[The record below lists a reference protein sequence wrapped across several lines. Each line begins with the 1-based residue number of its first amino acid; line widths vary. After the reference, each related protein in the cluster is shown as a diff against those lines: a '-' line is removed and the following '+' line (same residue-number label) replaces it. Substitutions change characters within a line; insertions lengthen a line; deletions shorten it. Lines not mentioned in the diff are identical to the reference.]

1 MQMSMLAY
9 ATLDIFAEKA
19 QTTPDYEVYMK
30 KKKEKG
36 GAPVEPEAEEQT
48 YLGLLM
54 QTFVD
59 RYEIDIYGYISI
71 TNMKYLV
78 FKIEGKLNP
87 VSVNPTDRH
96 MRKIFEKLLN
106 YHTEM
111 LLNPFFDFD
120 QMSQSKCYQAKRGNQ
135 LGSASHLE
143 EEEKS
148 DYSSSSDR
156 SSNSEKE
163 I

>member
-1 MQMSMLAY
+1 
-9 ATLDIFAEKA
+9 
-19 QTTPDYEVYMK
+19 
-30 KKKEKG
+30 
-36 GAPVEPEAEEQT
+36 
-48 YLGLLM
+48 M

-78 FKIEGKLNP
+78 FKIESKLNP

-111 LLNPFFDFD
+111 VLNPFFDFD
-120 QMSQSKCYQAKRGNQ
+120 
-135 LGSASHLE
+135 
-143 EEEKS
+143 
-148 DYSSSSDR
+148 
-156 SSNSEKE
+156 
-163 I
+163 

>member
-1 MQMSMLAY
+1 MKLKAAETTLAGAEDDLNKVRKGRAKEMENITMQFSMLAY
-9 ATLDIFAEKA
+9 ASLDIFAEKA
-19 QTTPDYEVYMK
+19 QTTPDYEVYMR
-30 KKKEKG
+30 KKKEKA
-36 GAPVEPEAEEQT
+36 GAPPESQEEEQT

-59 RYEIDIYGYISI
+59 RYEVDIYGYISI

-78 FKIEGKLNP
+78 FKIESKLNP

-120 QMSQSKCYQAKRGNQ
+120 QMNSSKCY
-135 LGSASHLE
+135 
-143 EEEKS
+143 
-148 DYSSSSDR
+148 
-156 SSNSEKE
+156 
-163 I
+163 